1 MAGNEVQLKFDV
13 PAVLRKWPSLENRRR
28 TDGTGPY
35 LVVDATLDVRID
47 NGVIAAVA
55 SLLAKN
61 DINIAGLD
69 LGRNVKR
76 GKAVML
82 MQIDEPASDALIEE
96 IRTSA
101 GLETLRQVR
110 L

>member
-1 MAGNEVQLKFDV
+1 
-13 PAVLRKWPSLENRRR
+13 
-28 TDGTGPY
+28 
-35 LVVDATLDVRID
+35 
-47 NGVIAAVA
+47 
-55 SLLAKN
+55 
-61 DINIAGLD
+61 
-69 LGRNVKR
+69 
-76 GKAVML
+76 ML